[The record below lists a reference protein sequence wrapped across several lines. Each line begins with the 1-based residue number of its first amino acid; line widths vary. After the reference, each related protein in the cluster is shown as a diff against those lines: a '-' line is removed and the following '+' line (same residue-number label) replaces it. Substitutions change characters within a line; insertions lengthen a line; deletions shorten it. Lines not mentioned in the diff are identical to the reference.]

1 MYYQSLFESF
11 FSPTRILVVSEE
23 RLKAAELKVKQDELT
38 AVDVRITELK
48 KYKEDLAT
56 QIAALKPAKVGKDL
70 DQLDTMPSD
79 YQPPGVNGNAGEP
92 QSLEEA
98 LTGE

>member
-1 MYYQSLFESF
+1 M
-11 FSPTRILVVSEE
+11 VSEE

-56 QIAALKPAKVGKDL
+56 QIAGLKPAKVGKDL

-79 YQPPGVNGNAGEP
+79 YQPPGVNGESREP

-98 LTGE
+98 LTGECDV